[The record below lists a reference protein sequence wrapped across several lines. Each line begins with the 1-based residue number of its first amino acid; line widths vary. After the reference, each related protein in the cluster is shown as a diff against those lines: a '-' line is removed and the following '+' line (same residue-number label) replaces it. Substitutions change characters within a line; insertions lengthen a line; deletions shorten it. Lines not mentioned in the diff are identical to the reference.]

1 MNDTCI
7 TLISVT
13 SHYWWL
19 VYMSI
24 ISVYDSVNRSERDAL
39 RVLLLA
45 NQRQFFNKC
54 SVPLLSVS
62 ILFSFRGCMV
72 V

>member
-1 MNDTCI
+1 MNDTFI
-7 TLISVT
+7 TLVSVIS
-13 SHYWWL
+13 H
-19 VYMSI
+19 YMSI

-45 NQRQFFNKC
+45 NQRQFFNKF
-54 SVPLLSVS
+54 SFPLLTVSVLS
-62 ILFSFRGCMV
+62 FSVVVWLYGGMV